1 MRQFEIKLRNG
12 SNGELSP
19 KERRM
24 NYLVWIIQELLA
36 VLFLF
41 AGGVIVVRPT
51 NRCNPLY

>member
-1 MRQFEIKLRNG
+1 MRQFEIKLRKG

-19 KERRM
+19 EERRM

-41 AGGVIVVRPT
+41 AGGVIGVRPT

>member
-1 MRQFEIKLRNG
+1 MTQFEIKLRNG

-24 NYLVWIIQELLA
+24 NYLVWIIQEVLA